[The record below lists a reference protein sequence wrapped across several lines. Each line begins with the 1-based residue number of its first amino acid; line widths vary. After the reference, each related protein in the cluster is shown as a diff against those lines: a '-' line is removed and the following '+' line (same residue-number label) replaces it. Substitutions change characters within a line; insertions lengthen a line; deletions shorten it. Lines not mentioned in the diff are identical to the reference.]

1 MERWLKELLNIS
13 HHVINLKKEAHDST
27 RKIKIN
33 KRKDSRNRHDI
44 RAKER
49 VDKLP
54 KSPTL

>member
-1 MERWLKELLNIS
+1 MERWLKKVLSFLHLEIS
-13 HHVINLKKEAHDST
+13 LRKEAHDST

-33 KRKDSRNRHDI
+33 KKKDSKNKHDI
-44 RAKER
+44 KVKER